1 MKSLRNSVQLIG
13 NLGADPEV
21 KKFDNGKM
29 LARLKVATNET
40 YYNQKGEKVQDTQWH
55 SVTVWGKTAEIA
67 EKYLNKGQ
75 EIALEGKLTTNT
87 WEDKEGVK
95 RYSTEIVASE
105 LLMLG
110 KK

>member
-21 KKFDNGKM
+21 KKFDNGKI
-29 LARLKVATNET
+29 LARLKVATNES
-40 YYNQKGEKVQDTQWH
+40 YYNLKGEKVQDTQWH
-55 SVTVWGKTAEIA
+55 NVTVWGKTAEIA

>member
-29 LARLKVATNET
+29 LARLKVATNES

-55 SVTVWGKTAEIA
+55 NVTVWGKTAEIA

>member
-29 LARLKVATNET
+29 LARLKVATNES

-55 SVTVWGKTAEIA
+55 NVTVWGKTAEIA
-67 EKYLNKGQ
+67 EKYFTKGQ

>member
-29 LARLKVATNET
+29 LARLKVATHES

-55 SVTVWGKTAEIA
+55 NVTVWGKTAEIA

-95 RYSTEIVASE
+95 RYSTEIVANE
-105 LLMLG
+105 LVMLG

>member
-55 SVTVWGKTAEIA
+55 NVTVWGKTAEIA

>member
-29 LARLKVATNET
+29 LARIKVATNES
-40 YYNQKGEKVQDTQWH
+40 YQNAKGEKVKETQWH
-55 SVTVWGKTAEIA
+55 NVIMWGKTAEIA
-67 EKYLNKGQ
+67 EKYLTKGQ

-95 RYSTEIVASE
+95 RYSTEIVANE
-105 LLMLG
+105 VLMLG